1 MQEHNIIKV
10 LSTISL
16 CNVILF
22 MKIVTKTF
30 ANRLKFILSIIDEEQ
45 SAYKIMPNIQI
56 N

>member
-1 MQEHNIIKV
+1 MHEHNIIKV

-30 ANRLKFILSIIDEEQ
+30 ANRLKFILFIDEEQ
-45 SAYKIMPNIQI
+45 SA
-56 N
+56 